1 MGRYDSD
8 GPSSVLDR
16 SKRLVNVVNMVN
28 VAEHGMSYATPN
40 PADDMPRRPGY
51 LAMIETA
58 RADIACD
65 RTN

>member
-1 MGRYDSD
+1 MGRYDSNA
-8 GPSSVLDR
+8 PTRSLDR

-51 LAMIETA
+51 LGN
-58 RADIACD
+58 D
-65 RTN
+65 